1 VVQVTS
7 ESTKAPQIAN
17 FTKNLILNYGKEE
30 LHKPASNRWN
40 DGGFGEIQSRAPAR

>member
-17 FTKNLILNYGKEE
+17 FTKNFVNYGKEE
-30 LHKPASNRWN
+30 LHKPESNSGN
-40 DGGFGEIQSRAPAR
+40 DGGFGKIQSYAPAR